1 MTDLP
6 LGLTAG
12 RIIEIDGIAHIYE
25 RRDPDDRLT
34 IRREKGNVE
43 FRLPDPET
51 GFPEKPTTSQL
62 LDLMAEGRAI
72 IRSDRLD
79 DAVRNRARA
88 MEIDA
93 RTAKK
98 RDPKSMARAMLVRA
112 YDAQPSGL
120 SDRALRAWRDEILKN
135 DDDLVE
141 ALDGWTPSPQTIRSW
156 IRKRGKPGERR
167 MRDFVDMR
175 GKTPRKRRLQP
186 VVFQIMQR
194 HALASYTTKSNSIL
208 AHYALFATELGRVNR
223 GEFTGEDL
231 PRYAQPSEPYAIPS
245 YQTFRLQVRRIEC
258 SYTWKAKHGD
268 KAVGSRWLGGGH
280 ARMPTKIGALTVQD
294 DTPLPMIF
302 LVDVERGVPIGEPLF
317 TIQMEYVTR
326 CIVGWDLS
334 FDRPSTA
341 VTLRTFHHAGT
352 PKKVPADMAARYSML
367 AGICVRTD
375 ALLLDNATP
384 HHGYGAEDTLADVG
398 TTVLYAGS
406 EMPRDKALGERAI
419 LTIIQFFVSAL
430 PGATYDIPR
439 AREFGYDPEKHAM
452 LTIEEA
458 QALLA
463 RAIAVYHVTR
473 SRALMDRQPAL
484 VWNQEVAKHG
494 VNVLHDADEF
504 RRAIGEV
511 EYDVTL
517 TKSGVT
523 VNNLRYSDFKLT
535 RELLDDM
542 LGLIPPSQRRTKNPS
557 VPVKV
562 KVDTENVGHVH
573 VWNRRTG
580 RYVTLPCDNADY
592 AEGIPLWLHRRIR
605 EFASDQ
611 AMEFNTPAEQM
622 EARADFIGAV
632 MDVTPQL
639 RKRQKRLIGRLMGI
653 AQVRRLLDHDVEVDD
668 EACEG
673 FAAAPQI
680 EDVQGAVMQD
690 MAAGYR
696 TDAETRT
703 PRSGSDAVSSV
714 DDIDADGDDDV
725 RGEGPLPRHRPSR
738 RASPEVRDRRQ
749 THAKVS
755 GNAPAKKGSANRKPR
770 TAGLVWGTKLS

>member
-6 LGLTAG
+6 LSMTAG
-12 RIIEIDGIAHIYE
+12 RIVEIDGIAHIYE
-25 RRDPDDRLT
+25 RRDPDDCLT

-43 FRLPDPET
+43 YRLPDPKT
-51 GFPEKPTTSQL
+51 GFPEKPNSRQF

-79 DAVRNRARA
+79 DAVRNRARV

-93 RTAKK
+93 RTARKL
-98 RDPKSMARAMLVRA
+98 DPKSPARAMFVRA
-112 YDAQPSGL
+112 YDAEPSGL
-120 SDRALRAWRDEILKN
+120 SDRALRAWRDELLRN

-141 ALDGWTPSPQTIRSW
+141 ALNGWTPSPQTIRSW

-175 GKTPRKRRLQP
+175 GKTPRKRRLHP
-186 VVFQIMQR
+186 VVFEIMQR
-194 HALASYTTKSNSIL
+194 HALASYTTKSQSGL
-208 AHYALFATELGRVNR
+208 AHYAVFATEIGRVNR

-231 PRYAQPSEPYAIPS
+231 PRYEQPAQPYAIPT
-245 YQTFRLQVRRIEC
+245 YQTFRLEVRRIEC

-268 KAVGSRWLGGGH
+268 KAVSSRWLGGGH

-294 DTPLPMIF
+294 DSPLPMVF

-326 CIVGWDLS
+326 CIPGWDLS
-334 FDRPSTA
+334 FDQPTTA

-352 PKKVPADMAARYSML
+352 PKKVPADMAARYPTL
-367 AGICVRTD
+367 AGICVRPD
-375 ALLLDNATP
+375 AILLDNASP
-384 HHGYGAEDTLADVG
+384 HHSHGTEDALADVG
-398 TTVLYAGS
+398 TTVLYAGA

-419 LTIIQFFVSAL
+419 LTIIQLFVSSL
-430 PGATYDIPR
+430 PGTTYDIPR

-542 LGLIPPSQRRTKNPS
+542 LGLVPPSQRRTKNPS

-573 VWNRRTG
+573 VWNRRTS
-580 RYVTLPCDNADY
+580 RYVTLGCDCPDY
-592 AEGIPLWLHRRIR
+592 ADGLPLWLHRRIR
-605 EFASDQ
+605 DFASDQ

-653 AQVRRLLDHDVEVDD
+653 AQVRRLLGHDIEVDD
-668 EACEG
+668 ETGDG
-673 FAAAPQI
+673 FAAAP
-680 EDVQGAVMQD
+680 EVEEVQGAVMQD
-690 MAAGYR
+690 MAARYR
-696 TDAETRT
+696 TDGEMKT
-703 PRSGSDAVSSV
+703 PRSGADNGSSV
-714 DDIDADGDDDV
+714 DDFHADGDDDELV
-725 RGEGPLPRHRPSR
+725 GRAPPRSRPSR
-738 RASPEVRDRRQ
+738 RASPEVRDRRE
-749 THAKVS
+749 TRAKASRDVS
-755 GNAPAKKGSANRKPR
+755 AKKNAASRKPR
-770 TAGLVWGTKLS
+770 TAGLAWGTKLS